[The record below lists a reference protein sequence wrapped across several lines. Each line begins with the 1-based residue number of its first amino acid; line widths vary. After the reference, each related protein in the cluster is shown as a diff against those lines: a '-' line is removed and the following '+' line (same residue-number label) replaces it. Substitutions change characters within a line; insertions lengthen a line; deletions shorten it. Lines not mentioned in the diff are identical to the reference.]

1 MSKPHV
7 ELGLKKEMGVL
18 KFLKDHGIINIS
30 ILINNFRIKKSA
42 KHEMPG
48 FQTLQSYIYSHKEN
62 QQFELRLMQTND
74 FAMILAHFVAAAS
87 EE

>member
-1 MSKPHV
+1 MKCQVSKHYS
-7 ELGLKKEMGVL
+7 LLYIYYL
-18 KFLKDHGIINIS
+18 LYIYI
-30 ILINNFRIKKSA
+30 
-42 KHEMPG
+42 
-48 FQTLQSYIYSHKEN
+48 YIYSHKEN